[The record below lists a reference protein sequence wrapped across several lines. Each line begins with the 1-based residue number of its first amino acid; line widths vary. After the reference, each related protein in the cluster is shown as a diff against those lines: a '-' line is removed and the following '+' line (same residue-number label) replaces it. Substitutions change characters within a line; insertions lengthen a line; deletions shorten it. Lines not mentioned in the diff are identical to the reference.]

1 MREKQKQW
9 NDRAVGF
16 IERARLEGKSLTQ
29 AKAEFA
35 RLLDKAATTEYRQ
48 AMALVKQEGK
58 TLATGIRRRT
68 ATAEKLAALVDKFS
82 N

>member
-1 MREKQKQW
+1 
-9 NDRAVGF
+9 
-16 IERARLEGKSLTQ
+16 
-29 AKAEFA
+29 
-35 RLLDKAATTEYRQ
+35 
-48 AMALVKQEGK
+48 MALVKQEGK